1 MKVFAILIHALC
13 LSMALGNTESLLK
26 AASQLTEHSVNP
38 RQTNCDVSQLAN
50 YPSDCQEAVSTF
62 GTSGVVPA
70 VLCEPRCGQPVIN
83 FYLTCGLDFVVPTFV
98 QSCGTNAMG
107 QRCGTDMVRM
117 TINTTSMA
125 IISNCAGT
133 IVSGSNCTSDCR
145 NTLTNA
151 RQSLGCCIQLLNTT
165 AITPNFINPAIDPQL
180 WEESCDV
187 DLPAACPS
195 SLSPTST
202 DEDTAAPTDG
212 DTVAPTDGDTVAP
225 TDGDTVAPTDG
236 DTVATTDGSTTLM
249 ISKIVLAVPVLLLGA
264 LVF

>member
-26 AASQLTEHSVNP
+26 AASQLTEHSINP
-38 RQTNCDVSQLAN
+38 RQTNCDVSQLVN
-50 YPSDCQEAVSTF
+50 YPSDCQAAVSTF
-62 GTSGVVPA
+62 GMSGMVPA
-70 VLCEPRCGQPVIN
+70 LLCEPRCGQPVID

-98 QSCGTNAMG
+98 QRCGTNAMG
-107 QRCGTDMVRM
+107 QRCGTDMVQ
-117 TINTTSMA
+117 TAINTTSMD

-151 RQSLGCCIQLLNTT
+151 RQSPGCCIQLLNTT

-180 WEESCDV
+180 WEESCGV

-195 SLSPTST
+195 SLSPTSA
-202 DEDTAAPTDG
+202 DETTAAPTG
-212 DTVAPTDGDTVAP
+212 SDTVATTDETAAAP
-225 TDGDTVAPTDG
+225 TGS
-236 DTVATTDGSTTLM
+236 DTVATTDGSTALM
-249 ISKIVLAVPVLLLGA
+249 ISKTVLAVPVLLLGA

>member
-1 MKVFAILIHALC
+1 MKVLAILIHALC

-50 YPSDCQEAVSTF
+50 YPSDCSEAMSSFETS

-70 VLCEPRCGQPVIN
+70 LLCEPRCGQPLIN

-98 QSCGTNAMG
+98 QSCGTNTMG

-117 TINTTSMA
+117 TINTTA
-125 IISNCAGT
+125 IEIGSNCAAT
-133 IVSGSNCTSDCR
+133 VFFGSNCTSDCR
-145 NTLTNA
+145 STLINA
-151 RQSLGCCIQLLNTT
+151 TRSLGCCIQLLNTT
-165 AITPNFINPAIDPQL
+165 AITPNFTNPAIDPQL

-202 DEDTAAPTDG
+202 DEDTAAPTG
-212 DTVAPTDGDTVAP
+212 
-225 TDGDTVAPTDG
+225 G

-249 ISKIVLAVPVLLLGA
+249 ISKTVLAVPVLLLGA